1 MGTTPHEPSIDT
13 GAAFRS
19 DRTGFFPHHLDGEGA
34 DRPPPAS
41 RGKVAGYRSAPKGR
55 PDRTQ
60 QIANCFENQ
69 FEKPV
74 LFYALVVLAIITK
87 RADLLFVVME
97 WLFVAS
103 RVAHAYVFTTSNYVP
118 LHGQFFIAGT
128 ILLLFMWEIFA
139 LRILAGPLSGAL

>member
-1 MGTTPHEPSIDT
+1 MSLQSILVPLFVQAGLAFFLLIWMAKEPTALLQLREVKWQDI
-13 GAAFRS
+13 ALRQKAW
-19 DRTGFFPHHLDGEGA
+19 
-34 DRPPPAS
+34 
-41 RGKVAGYRSAPKGR
+41 

-60 QIANCFENQ
+60 QIANCFEKNQ
-69 FEKPV
+69 YYSMPLSCWRSSPREPIFC
-74 LFYALVVLAIITK
+74 
-87 RADLLFVVME
+87 LLSWNGF
-97 WLFVAS
+97 AS

>member
-1 MGTTPHEPSIDT
+1 MSLQSILVPLFVQT
-13 GAAFRS
+13 GLAFVLIIWMAKE
-19 DRTGFFPHHLDGEGA
+19 RTALLQRREVKWQDIA
-34 DRPPPAS
+34 LRQKAW
-41 RGKVAGYRSAPKGR
+41 
-55 PDRTQ
+55 PDRAQ

-69 FEKPV
+69 FEKPG

>member
-1 MGTTPHEPSIDT
+1 MSLQSILVPLFVQT
-13 GAAFRS
+13 GLAFFLIIWMAKE
-19 DRTGFFPHHLDGEGA
+19 RTALLQLREVKWQDIA
-34 DRPPPAS
+34 LRQKAW
-41 RGKVAGYRSAPKGR
+41 
-55 PDRTQ
+55 PDRAQ
-60 QIANCFENQ
+60 CFENQ

>member
-1 MGTTPHEPSIDT
+1 MAT
-13 GAAFRS
+13 
-19 DRTGFFPHHLDGEGA
+19 
-34 DRPPPAS
+34 
-41 RGKVAGYRSAPKGR
+41 
-55 PDRTQ
+55 
-60 QIANCFENQ
+60 
-69 FEKPV
+69 
-74 LFYALVVLAIITK
+74 ITK

-103 RVAHAYVFTTSNYVP
+103 RVAHAYVFTTSSYVP

>member
-1 MGTTPHEPSIDT
+1 
-13 GAAFRS
+13 
-19 DRTGFFPHHLDGEGA
+19 
-34 DRPPPAS
+34 
-41 RGKVAGYRSAPKGR
+41 VAGYRSAPKGR

-128 ILLLFMWEIFA
+128 ILLLFIY
-139 LRILAGPLSGAL
+139 LCGRSSRSGFLPAP

>member
-1 MGTTPHEPSIDT
+1 MSLQSILLPLFVQT
-13 GAAFRS
+13 GLAFFLIIWMAKE
-19 DRTGFFPHHLDGEGA
+19 RTALLQLREVKWQDIA
-34 DRPPPAS
+34 LRQKAW
-41 RGKVAGYRSAPKGR
+41 
-55 PDRTQ
+55 PDRAQ

-87 RADLLFVVME
+87 RADLLFVME

-128 ILLLFMWEIFA
+128 ILSLFMWEIFA